1 MFNSSINVYKTEW
14 LDLVF
19 ADRNKN
25 YGAYELRSK
34 SSTIMTRALLISSAA
49 FMLACASP
57 LIYSKLFPSSLENTD
72 AAGPTKLI
80 PVSLDHIYDMKK
92 EIPQEKPEPK
102 KAEPVKVKTVANP
115 SNIVVVDKANLPE
128 PPTMD
133 QLKDAVVSDKTQ
145 DGVIQPDLVINT
157 DTNNGVGNGTVN
169 TGSETS
175 SGGEIVGIEG
185 VDEYPE
191 FSGGMKAWAKYIQR
205 NLRYPAQAQD
215 EGVQG
220 KVFISFVVERD
231 GSITDVKVL
240 RGIGFGCD
248 EEAAKVIRKSPLWKP
263 GKNKGNTVRVRYN
276 MPITFTM
283 M

>member
-34 SSTIMTRALLISSAA
+34 SSKIMTRALLISSAA
-49 FMLACASP
+49 FILACASP
-57 LIYSKLFPSSLENTD
+57 LIYSKLFPSALQNTD
-72 AAGPTKLI
+72 TAGPTKLI
-80 PVSLDHIYDMKK
+80 PVSLDHIYDLKK
-92 EIPQEKPEPK
+92 EVPKEKPAPK
-102 KAEPVKVKTVANP
+102 KAEPVKVKTIANP
-115 SNIVVVDKANLPE
+115 SNIVVVDKTNLPE

-145 DGVIQPDLVINT
+145 DGAIKPNLIIETTTGKGD
-157 DTNNGVGNGTVN
+157 GNGAVVN
-169 TGSETS
+169 ANGTGNGE
-175 SGGEIVGIEG
+175 EIVGVEG

-191 FSGGMKAWAKYIQR
+191 FNGGMKAWAKYIQR

-215 EGVQG
+215 EGIQG

-231 GSITDVKVL
+231 GSITDVKIL
-240 RGIGFGCD
+240 RGIGYGCD

-263 GKNKGNTVRVRYN
+263 GRNRGNVVRVRYN
-276 MPITFTM
+276 MPISFTM